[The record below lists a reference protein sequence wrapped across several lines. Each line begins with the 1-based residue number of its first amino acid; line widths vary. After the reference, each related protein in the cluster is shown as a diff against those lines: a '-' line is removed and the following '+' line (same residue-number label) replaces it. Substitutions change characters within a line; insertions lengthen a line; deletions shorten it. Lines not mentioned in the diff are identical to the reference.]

1 MLAQTG
7 ETLTLEAFMGIV
19 RNNHPLVRS
28 AGFVSGMAEA
38 QLTEARGAFDPR
50 LEATA
55 EEKTYGSA
63 LYFQNRS
70 AMFRVPTW
78 FGVELQ
84 GGFENNDGFLLNPE
98 NTVPDNGL
106 ASVGIK
112 IPLGQGLFIN
122 QRMADLRK
130 AKININLSRAE
141 QQLQAAEALHKAAT
155 AYFNWKRQFA
165 EAELYQ
171 NFYEVAKF
179 RKQGIISLITLGDK
193 PAIDSIE
200 AGITEKSRLLSL
212 EEAKLKL
219 IKARLELSNFLWSGN
234 TPIELTETAIPEREV
249 AENVGSVLKTDG
261 LEFSIDQHPKI
272 TMLQAKADIL
282 NVERRLKANL
292 LLPKI
297 DVGYSYLSERWEI
310 NGDPQE
316 NYKVTA
322 TFGFPLFLREERGAL
337 RLAKIKL
344 QDAELGISLEKLSLS
359 NKVAAVRN
367 EIESLNRQK
376 KLATDVVRDNK
387 TMVEAEER
395 MFTLGESS
403 LFLINTRESNLI
415 VARLSEIGI
424 ENRFLLA
431 HAELFRVLAGN

>member
-1 MLAQTG
+1 
-7 ETLTLEAFMGIV
+7 
-19 RNNHPLVRS
+19 
-28 AGFVSGMAEA
+28 
-38 QLTEARGAFDPR
+38 
-50 LEATA
+50 
-55 EEKTYGSA
+55 
-63 LYFQNRS
+63 
-70 AMFRVPTW
+70 
-78 FGVELQ
+78 
-84 GGFENNDGFLLNPE
+84 
-98 NTVPDNGL
+98 
-106 ASVGIK
+106 
-112 IPLGQGLFIN
+112 
-122 QRMADLRK
+122 MADLRK
-130 AKININLSRAE
+130 AKININLSKAD
-141 QQLQAAEALHKAAT
+141 QQLQAAEALHKAAA
-155 AYFNWKRQFA
+155 AYFNWKRQYA

-179 RKQGIISLITLGDK
+179 RRQGIITLITLGDK

-234 TPIELTETAIPEREV
+234 TPIELTEAAIPEQEV
-249 AENVGSVLKTDG
+249 VENVGTVLKTDR
-261 LEFSIDQHPKI
+261 LEFSVEQHPKI
-272 TMLQAKADIL
+272 TMLESKAAIL
-282 NVERRLKANL
+282 NVERRLKANY

-297 DVGYSYLSERWEI
+297 DLGYSYLSERWEI
-310 NGDPQE
+310 NGDPQQ

-322 TFGFPLFLREERGAL
+322 SVGFPLFLREERGAL

-344 QDAELGISLEKLSLS
+344 QDAQLGISLEKVALS
-359 NKVAAVRN
+359 NKVSAVRN

-376 KLATDVVRDNK
+376 KLATDVVKDNK

-395 MFTLGESS
+395 MFNLGESS

-415 VARLSEIGI
+415 VARLSEIGL